1 MCTIPQEWEFYT
13 VILIT
18 SDNVPT
24 ETVCGVNL
32 RVTRSAARPTEDGRT
47 HFPSDLT
54 MLSSLALLKR
64 SFESL

>member
-24 ETVCGVNL
+24 ETVCGVNP
-32 RVTRSAARPTEDGRT
+32 RVTRSAARPTEEGRT
-47 HFPSDLT
+47 HFPFRSDHVV
-54 MLSSLALLKR
+54 
-64 SFESL
+64 ESCFAQKVI